1 MSRSSPVVEIGN
13 PGAMHFTYAL
23 VAALQALGYGGA
35 FHTGFYY
42 RPADWRW
49 ALALLPAGRRGRLLR
64 QLERRR
70 HGGVDP
76 ARVRLAPAREALRL
90 IGGRLG
96 LPEGAQHRLL
106 LARNRAADRRLAA
119 LVRRTRPA
127 AVIAHDTAA
136 LATMTAAAAAGS
148 LGILNQV
155 VGHRV
160 VGERVLRAEAARHP
174 AFAGSLGHRAD
185 PGLTEACRREALAAG
200 LILAPSDYVRDTLLE
215 IGVPADRIALLP
227 FGVDVE
233 RFRPAVGPR
242 PTGPLR
248 LLFVGQLSQRKG
260 LTYLLEALRLLPRGL
275 CRATLVGPL
284 AVPRAALA
292 PYAELF
298 EHRAALPYHEV
309 HGVFA
314 AADLFVYP
322 SLHEGSA
329 LAIYEALASG
339 LPTVTT
345 HSSGSVL
352 RHGVEGLLVPAGDA
366 AALAAALA
374 DLAEAPARRAAMA
387 AAARDRALAHTWMH
401 YRDRLA
407 AILAPRIGTA

>member
-1 MSRSSPVVEIGN
+1 MRAPPPVVEIGN
-13 PGAMHFTYAL
+13 PGAMHFSYAL
-23 VAALQALGYGGA
+23 VAAVQALGYGGC
-35 FHTGFYY
+35 FHTAFYY
-42 RPADWRW
+42 RPADWR
-49 ALALLPAGRRGRLLR
+49 APLALLPRGLRARLLR

-70 HGGVDP
+70 HAGVDP
-76 ARVRLAPAREALRL
+76 ARVRLAPGGEALRL
-90 IGGRLG
+90 LGGRLG

-106 LARNRAADRRLAA
+106 LARNRAADRRLAT
-119 LVRRTRPA
+119 LVRRRRPA

-136 LATMTAAAAAGS
+136 LATMTAAAAVGS

-160 VGERVLRAEAARHP
+160 AGERVLRAEAMRHP
-174 AFAGSLGHRAD
+174 AFAGSLGHRPDAA
-185 PGLTEACRREALAAG
+185 LTEICRQEALAAG
-200 LILAPSDYVRDTLLE
+200 LVLAPSDYVRDTLLE
-215 IGVPADRIALLP
+215 IGVPAERIALLP

-233 RFRPAVGPR
+233 RFRPAAGPR
-242 PTGPLR
+242 PPGPLR
-248 LLFVGQLSQRKG
+248 LLFVGQLAQRKG
-260 LTYLLEALRLLPRGL
+260 LAYLLEALRRLPPGL

-292 PYAELF
+292 PYADLI

-309 HGVFA
+309 HAVFA

-339 LPTVTT
+339 LPTITT
-345 HSSGSVL
+345 HSSGSIL

-366 AALAAALA
+366 EALAAALVA
-374 DLAEAPARRAAMA
+374 LAGDPARRAAMA
-387 AAARDRALAHTWMH
+387 TAARARALEHTWMH
-401 YRDRLA
+401 YRARLA
-407 AILAPRIGTA
+407 AILAAHIGPA